1 MSKGGSGA
9 SSGPCPVYQFRPSV
23 LKRNLRAFLQGFPG
37 TVAYA
42 VKANTD
48 PQVLEVM
55 LAEGIDVFDVA
66 SLSEVKLMSR
76 YAPQARLMYMNP
88 VKSPADI
95 REAYFQYGV
104 RTFSL
109 DAEWELEKV
118 LSATEHASDLA
129 LFLRIAVNDAAAK
142 VGLSSKFGLPVEEAP
157 ALLKRIKATAAQVG
171 VCFHVG
177 SQCED
182 KAAFTSAIADVAG
195 ILDQLPFQ
203 IDALDVGG
211 GFPADYLGKGLH
223 SDDYFREIQQALD
236 CHGLT
241 EIAELICEPGRALV
255 ASCESLVVTVTG
267 RKGNLLYINDGVFG
281 GIFEPADDFQFP
293 ARLLR
298 QSNAPLLS
306 FSLFGPTCDSTDKVR
321 THFCLPGDIGIDDRI
336 ELGHMGAYSKAL
348 RTNFNGFGEHET
360 VVLDEEAAF

>member
-1 MSKGGSGA
+1 MSKGESGA
-9 SSGPCPVYQFRPSV
+9 SSGPCPVYQFRPNV
-23 LKRNLRAFLQGFPG
+23 LKENISTFLQGFPG

-48 PQVLEVM
+48 PQVLQVM
-55 LAEGIDVFDVA
+55 LAEGMGVFDVA
-66 SLSEVKLMSR
+66 SLSEIKRISLC
-76 YAPQARLMYMNP
+76 APQARLMYMNP
-88 VKSPADI
+88 VKAPADI
-95 REAYFQYGV
+95 HKAYFKYGV

-109 DAEWELEKV
+109 DAEWELEKI
-118 LSATEHASDLA
+118 LAATNQASDLA
-129 LFLRIAVNDAAAK
+129 LFLRIAVDDAAAR

-157 ALLKRIKATAAQVG
+157 ALLKRIKATAAKVG
-171 VCFHVG
+171 ICFHVG

-182 KAAFTSAIADVAG
+182 KATFTSAIADVAG
-195 ILDQLPFQ
+195 IMDQLPFQ

-211 GFPADYLGKGLH
+211 GFPADYLGKGIH
-223 SDDYFREIQQALD
+223 PSEYFREIQDALD
-236 CHGLT
+236 CHGLA

-267 RKGNLLYINDGVFG
+267 RKGNQLYINDGVFG

-298 QSNAPLLS
+298 QSNTPLQS

-321 THFCLPGDIGIDDRI
+321 THFCLPGDIGIGDRI